1 MKICIFTLGCK
12 VNESESGSIAQGL
25 IDAGYDAY
33 CGLGKADLYILNTC
47 AVTKE
52 AEKKSRQAIA
62 RMRKYN
68 ADARILVM
76 GCAAE
81 KAPADFLAKE
91 GVLFVTGAQKKS
103 LALTAAKQLAS
114 GNFGKEKQN
123 QTQASLIFD
132 DLPVSRAFRTR
143 ADIKIQD
150 GCNNFCS
157 YCIVP
162 YLRGRERSRDMQ
174 SIRAEIQTLAP
185 LEAVLTGINI
195 SSYKT
200 EQGDL
205 GDLLVYL
212 SDLPTRLR
220 LGSIEVRII
229 TPSFLQKLQSVSNFA
244 PHFHLSLQSGSTKV
258 LKEMNR
264 RYSAEEYLQKV
275 ALIRQYFPNA
285 AITTDVI
292 AGFPTETE
300 EDFNASLATCRQ
312 AAFADMH
319 CFPFSPREGTVAYS
333 LKDLPHAVK
342 KERTDRLLLLAKE
355 LKEQYANR
363 FIGTTLQWIAEE
375 QKDGYTYGYTENYLR
390 VCVKGDIPRGKY
402 QILCQ
407 TLIENEIIA
416 TLCE

>member
-25 IDAGYDAY
+25 VDAGYDAF
-33 CGLGKADLYILNTC
+33 CGLEKADLYILNTC

-62 RMRKYN
+62 RMRKFN
-68 ADARILVM
+68 PQAQILVM

-81 KAPADFLAKE
+81 KAPADFLAKD

-103 LALTAAKQLAS
+103 LALQAAQRIAS
-114 GNFGKEKQN
+114 GVFGKEKQN
-123 QTQASLIFD
+123 QTQASLTFD
-132 DLPVSRAFRTR
+132 NLPISRASRTR
-143 ADIKIQD
+143 ADVKVQD

-174 SIRAEIQTLAP
+174 SIREELQALAP

-195 SSYKT
+195 SSYQT

-205 GDLLVYL
+205 ADLVTYL
-212 SDLPTRLR
+212 KDLPVRIR
-220 LGSIEVRII
+220 LGSIEVRVI
-229 TPSFLQKLQSVSNFA
+229 TPAFLKKLQDAPNFA
-244 PHFHLSLQSGSTKV
+244 PHFHLSLQSGSSKV

-264 RYSAEEYLQKV
+264 RYSAEEYLEKV
-275 ALIRQYFPNA
+275 ALIRQYFPSA

-300 EDFNASLATCRQ
+300 EDFLQSLDTCEKAQ
-312 AAFADMH
+312 FADMH
-319 CFPFSPREGTVAYS
+319 CFPFSPREGTVAFS
-333 LKDLPHAVK
+333 LKDLPFAVK
-342 KERTDRLLLLAKE
+342 KERTERLLLLAKR
-355 LKEQYANR
+355 LKYQYASR
-363 FIGTTLQWIAEE
+363 FIGKTLQWIAEE
-375 QKDGYTYGYTENYLR
+375 QKDDLYVYRKTY
-390 VCVKGDIPRGKY
+390 
-402 QILCQ
+402 
-407 TLIENEIIA
+407 
-416 TLCE
+416 